1 MKEYDVISILRT
13 KHNNCQ
19 SNPSHLPSC
28 WSHIWVR
35 LAAGSSLMSVSVG
48 DREPGMGGLKDT
60 ESSLSELDL
69 LQGQKSQR
77 IA

>member
-1 MKEYDVISILRT
+1 M
-13 KHNNCQ
+13 
-19 SNPSHLPSC
+19 
-28 WSHIWVR
+28 R
-35 LAAGSSLMSVSVG
+35 LAAGSSLMSVSVD

-77 IA
+77 IIA